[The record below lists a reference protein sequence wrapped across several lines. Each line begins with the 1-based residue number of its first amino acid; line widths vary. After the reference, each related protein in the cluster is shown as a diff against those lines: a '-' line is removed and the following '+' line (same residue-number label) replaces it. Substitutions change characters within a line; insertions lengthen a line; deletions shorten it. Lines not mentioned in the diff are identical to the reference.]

1 MKKILFIIMIFMI
14 LLGCNSKSENFKKEI
29 KDGITYIHNPTIEY
43 SEITLEPDLVIG
55 SDEDDYGLKAINFV
69 SESPNG
75 DIFIIGSFSNEISVF
90 SYEGKYKKSI
100 GSKGIGPGEFN
111 WPCKT
116 AFFQNGD
123 MVISDIRNY
132 RYQVLDKDGFFLYS
146 HKEKQNN
153 PMEVLVDNKDRII
166 TSSSILGLAIE
177 EGSPLFSIYDR
188 NFNLIEN
195 VDIMEPRDI
204 MSAIFLQSYYHI
216 AKNKKNNIVVA
227 SLVEN
232 WIRIYENNKLIKQ
245 IDRELPY
252 KTKSVKSGV
261 IKNGLHFIDYQPISN
276 AVSLDNKDNIYVLRN
291 ADSKYWQKD
300 KEDDNKW
307 FNSVLEIFD
316 HEGILI
322 KIIPLY
328 EINSTFLFI
337 GKDNKIYLNDRKELT
352 VTRYK
357 AVL

>member
-1 MKKILFIIMIFMI
+1 MKKLLFIIMIFVI
-14 LLGCNSKSENFKKEI
+14 LSGCNSKSENFKKEI
-29 KDGITYIHNPTIEY
+29 KDGITYIHNPKIEY

-55 SDEDDYGLKAINFV
+55 SGEDDYGLKAINFV

-75 DIFIIGSFSNEISVF
+75 DIFVIGSFYNEISVF

-100 GSKGIGPGEFN
+100 GSQGIGPGEFN
-111 WPCKT
+111 GPCKI

-132 RYQVLDKDGFFLYS
+132 RYQVLDKNGIFLYS

-153 PMEVLVDNKDRII
+153 PTEVIVDNKDRII
-166 TSSSILGLAIE
+166 TSSSIFGSSIE

-188 NFNLIEN
+188 NFNLIEE
-195 VDIMEPRDI
+195 VDIMEPRDC
-204 MSAIFLQSYYHI
+204 MSASFLQSYYYLAH
-216 AKNKKNNIVVA
+216 NKKSNIVVA

-252 KTKSVKSGV
+252 KIKPVKSVVMNNGV
-261 IKNGLHFIDYQPISN
+261 HYIDHQPVSN
-276 AVSLDNKDNIYVLRN
+276 AVSLDNKDNIYILRN
-291 ADSKYWQKD
+291 AESKYRQND
-300 KEDDNKW
+300 EEDDKQW

-328 EINSTFLFI
+328 EINPTFLFI